1 MNSVTQFKKPFRC
14 ESTLAAIIEENY
26 GNLVASVV
34 LFCFVIVVFLCE
46 VKRLLCNWKLSPFT
60 AALRTVYISGF
71 LSNPLCSL

>member
-26 GNLVASVV
+26 GNLAASVV

-46 VKRLLCNWKLSPFT
+46 VKRLLCN
-60 AALRTVYISGF
+60 
-71 LSNPLCSL
+71 

>member
-1 MNSVTQFKKPFRC
+1 MNSVTQFKKPFRR

-46 VKRLLCNWKLSPFT
+46 VKRLLCN
-60 AALRTVYISGF
+60 
-71 LSNPLCSL
+71 